1 MNLLNSLNEKQKE
14 AATHIDGA
22 LLILAGAGTG
32 KTKTLT
38 TRLAY
43 LIDAVGID
51 PAQTLTL
58 TFTNKAA
65 SEMRTR
71 AMSLIQNNIA
81 HPPLLCTFHKFGLQ
95 FLSLYIKY
103 LNRENNF
110 SLIDSSDKKRI
121 LRGFKPDMA
130 ISDLDGAISS
140 MKNQIITPSDAI
152 SEATSAYDRER
163 ANIYARYE
171 NYLLANNLVDFD
183 DLILLP
189 YIILAKN
196 PTLANEISNQYNY
209 IMVDEYQDTN
219 ALQFQL
225 LKKLCTAHENLC
237 VVGDDDQSIY
247 GWRGA
252 DIENILTFKN
262 KFKNTKIVRLEEN
275 YRSTYQILNAANTL
289 IAHNKNRLGK
299 VLEST
304 KGNGEEIEILKSEDE
319 VYEAQKIAEKI
330 KMLTRDGVDPNE
342 IAILFRI
349 NALSRGIEDGL
360 LQYGIAYSLLGT
372 VRFYERAEIKDII
385 CYLRFIQN
393 MDDDFSLMRIINL
406 PKRGI
411 GEIKLNKISKIAQ
424 NHKKSIFNCFKE
436 GLLHP
441 ELSAKNILELNNF
454 FNFCSDLAHLL
465 DSPLQLLSRLINK
478 IDFAKEYTKDQEDR
492 QKNIDELVGKYKE
505 FFYKNSELSLSDFI
519 SSLPLE
525 SDLDNNNDGIKCMS
539 VHTSKGL
546 EFDYVFVMGLEDD
559 IFPVNVYS
567 GEIEEERR
575 LAYVAYTRARKKLF
589 LSCASSRLRNGE
601 RKNFRPSCFISE
613 AGLATEAEQRER
625 KIYEN
630 VRENYRKKR
639 IRVEHKVF
647 GQGVIIQEHEGF
659 YTINFNGQIRKI
671 KSSFVELI

>member
-275 YRSTYQILNAANTL
+275 YRSTYQILNATNTL

-372 VRFYERAEIKDII
+372 VRFY
-385 CYLRFIQN
+385 
-393 MDDDFSLMRIINL
+393 
-406 PKRGI
+406 
-411 GEIKLNKISKIAQ
+411 
-424 NHKKSIFNCFKE
+424 
-436 GLLHP
+436 
-441 ELSAKNILELNNF
+441 
-454 FNFCSDLAHLL
+454 
-465 DSPLQLLSRLINK
+465 
-478 IDFAKEYTKDQEDR
+478 TKY
-492 QKNIDELVGKYKE
+492 G
-505 FFYKNSELSLSDFI
+505 
-519 SSLPLE
+519 
-525 SDLDNNNDGIKCMS
+525 
-539 VHTSKGL
+539 
-546 EFDYVFVMGLEDD
+546 
-559 IFPVNVYS
+559 
-567 GEIEEERR
+567 
-575 LAYVAYTRARKKLF
+575 
-589 LSCASSRLRNGE
+589 
-601 RKNFRPSCFISE
+601 
-613 AGLATEAEQRER
+613 
-625 KIYEN
+625 
-630 VRENYRKKR
+630 
-639 IRVEHKVF
+639 
-647 GQGVIIQEHEGF
+647 
-659 YTINFNGQIRKI
+659 
-671 KSSFVELI
+671 